1 LTPPSYAH
9 RLVSC
14 VSEGGPLE
22 CLLFKRP
29 PLCAER
35 PRFPSSAMYGNARGG
50 DVASTRVQLHF
61 GKNEALDRSVNGNP
75 TDAEVAGNDTYAN
88 E

>member
-1 LTPPSYAH
+1 
-9 RLVSC
+9 
-14 VSEGGPLE
+14 
-22 CLLFKRP
+22 
-29 PLCAER
+29 
-35 PRFPSSAMYGNARGG
+35 MYGNARGG